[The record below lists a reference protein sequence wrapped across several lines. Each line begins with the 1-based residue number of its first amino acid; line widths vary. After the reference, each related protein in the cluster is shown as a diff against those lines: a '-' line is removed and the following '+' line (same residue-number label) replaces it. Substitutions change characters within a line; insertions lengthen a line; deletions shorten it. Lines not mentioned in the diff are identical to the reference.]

1 VADGTAEEHEMMVNA
16 SRRRVSR
23 AVRIMRVVDA
33 EE

>member
-1 VADGTAEEHEMMVNA
+1 MGRPRSTEMMVNA

-23 AVRIMRVVDA
+23 AVRIRRVVDA